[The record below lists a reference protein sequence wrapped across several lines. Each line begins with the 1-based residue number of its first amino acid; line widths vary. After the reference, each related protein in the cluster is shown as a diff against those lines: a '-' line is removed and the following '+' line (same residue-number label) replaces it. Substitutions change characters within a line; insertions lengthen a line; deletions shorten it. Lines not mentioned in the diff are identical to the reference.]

1 MGLAASQAR
10 FLAITARKMNCE
22 FQSMQIAQEK
32 LSTTRDLQRAANEY
46 QNSLNATKLV
56 WDSDN
61 ETYNLSYDVMTR
73 PTTLNNFTPYL
84 LTDTKGKV
92 VLSNEMFNAA
102 RDAGIIDAD
111 GNPTFGK
118 QFVYTDGSYKNN
130 NEYKPFKGED
140 YAEADG
146 SRNAF
151 LYSLAKYNQ
160 IDGTIIDGIIGKGD
174 AGYTRSGIGGAIF
187 DKSMANVLNPVEYRE
202 YMKKAVDENGNNPYN
217 VYSMLTN
224 LFGEGYNAQSSVVN
238 STGLSDGKFTVTKS
252 GKALSETELKNLTLG
267 DILLGDYKIAYNGSG
282 GIDKIT
288 DVLKGIAKIF
298 GYEDV
303 NHITGLNV
311 DTESN
316 QALSLAYDYTK
327 ALFGDSNKMISGNES
342 AVFSDPGTHNRTA
355 SRDNLYV
362 ASLTNMT
369 KAYLTNFARALD
381 GLSTSYY
388 VDKDLVSKSSYVTG
402 DVGYS
407 FITKNDG
414 AMTDQIDLNADFYN
428 MLYNVISTTGAC
440 TDEQLRN
447 MVKDDAQLQEAVK
460 NGRMFVS
467 YLNTDGYFYQGA
479 YSLTEKIAEVT
490 DEDAIARAE
499 REYEVTK
506 SRLNTKEETLE
517 LKMKNLD
524 MEISA
529 LTTEFDTVKN
539 MISKSVEKVFTMFNN

>member
-1 MGLAASQAR
+1 
-10 FLAITARKMNCE
+10 
-22 FQSMQIAQEK
+22 
-32 LSTTRDLQRAANEY
+32 
-46 QNSLNATKLV
+46 
-56 WDSDN
+56 
-61 ETYNLSYDVMTR
+61 
-73 PTTLNNFTPYL
+73 
-84 LTDTKGKV
+84 
-92 VLSNEMFNAA
+92 
-102 RDAGIIDAD
+102 
-111 GNPTFGK
+111 
-118 QFVYTDGSYKNN
+118 
-130 NEYKPFKGED
+130 
-140 YAEADG
+140 
-146 SRNAF
+146 
-151 LYSLAKYNQ
+151 
-160 IDGTIIDGIIGKGD
+160 
-174 AGYTRSGIGGAIF
+174 
-187 DKSMANVLNPVEYRE
+187 
-202 YMKKAVDENGNNPYN
+202 
-217 VYSMLTN
+217 
-224 LFGEGYNAQSSVVN
+224 
-238 STGLSDGKFTVTKS
+238 
-252 GKALSETELKNLTLG
+252 
-267 DILLGDYKIAYNGSG
+267 
-282 GIDKIT
+282 
-288 DVLKGIAKIF
+288 
-298 GYEDV
+298 
-303 NHITGLNV
+303 
-311 DTESN
+311 
-316 QALSLAYDYTK
+316 
-327 ALFGDSNKMISGNES
+327 
-342 AVFSDPGTHNRTA
+342 
-355 SRDNLYV
+355 
-362 ASLTNMT
+362 MT

>member
-56 WDSDN
+56 WDSDD
-61 ETYNLSYDVMTR
+61 EMYNLSYEVMTR
-73 PTTLNNFTPYL
+73 PTTLNDFTPYL

-102 RDAGIIDAD
+102 RDAGIIDAN

-118 QFVYTDGSYKNN
+118 QYVYTDGSYHYN

-140 YAEADG
+140 DATADG

-160 IDGTIIDGIIGKGD
+160 IDGTVIGGIIAKGD
-174 AGYTRSGIGGAIF
+174 EGYTRSGIGGAIF
-187 DKSMANVLNPVEYRE
+187 DKSMANVLNSVEYRE
-202 YMKKAVDENGNNPYN
+202 YMRKAVDEDGNNPYN
-217 VYSMLTN
+217 VYNMLTD
-224 LFGEGYNAQSSVVN
+224 LFGEGNNASSTVVN
-238 STGLSDGKFTVTKS
+238 DSGLSNGKFTITKK
-252 GKALSETELKNLTLG
+252 GAALNETELKNLTIG
-267 DILLGDYKIAYNGSG
+267 DILLGDYKIAYNGSDG
-282 GIDKIT
+282 ASKIEN
-288 DVLKGIAKIF
+288 VLKGIANIF

-303 NHITGLNV
+303 NHITGLNI
-311 DTESN
+311 DAESN
-316 QALSLAYDYTK
+316 NALDLAFGYTK
-327 ALFGDSNKMISGNES
+327 ALFSDSNKILSGSES
-342 AVFSDPGTHNRTA
+342 ATFSDPSNYNCMANRG
-355 SRDNLYV
+355 NLYT
-362 ASLTNMT
+362 ASLTNMVKT
-369 KAYLTNFARALD
+369 YLTNFARALD
-381 GLSTSYY
+381 GLLTPYY
-388 VDKDLVSKSSYVTG
+388 ADKEVKKSEYVTS
-402 DVGYS
+402 DTNYN

-414 AMTDQIDLNADFYN
+414 AITDQIDLNADFYN
-428 MLYNVISTTGAC
+428 MMYNVISTTGAC

-447 MVKDDAQLQEAVK
+447 MVKDDDQLQEAVK
-460 NGRMFVS
+460 NGRLFVS

-479 YSLTEKIAEVT
+479 YSLTGKIAEVT

-539 MISKSVEKVFTMFNN
+539 MISKSVEKVFTMFSN